1 MVIGIGQGNI
11 NLSIISSY
19 NILPFEACNY
29 NEKPW
34 AVEKKKKALHLKRLL
49 PQRLKGRHF

>member
-1 MVIGIGQGNI
+1 MVMGIRQGNI
-11 NLSIISSY
+11 NLSMISSY